1 MKKFF
6 SDFKAFIMRGN
17 VVDLA
22 VAVVIGGAFGAII
35 TSLVDDIIM
44 PVISLMTGGIKFTDW
59 FVALDGKTYE
69 TLEAAQ
75 EAGAS
80 TLNYGS
86 LISHIINFIIIAF
99 SIFVCI
105 KIIEKIRRK
114 KEEEPEAPPEPT
126 KEELLLTEI
135 RDLLAEQNKE
145 K

>member
-6 SDFKAFIMRGN
+6 SDFKAFVMRGN

>member
-22 VAVVIGGAFGAII
+22 VAVVIGAAFGAII

-59 FVALDGKTYE
+59 FVALDGKSYA

-86 LISHIINFIIIAF
+86 LISHCINFIIIAF
-99 SIFVCI
+99 CIFICI
-105 KIIEKIRRK
+105 KIIERLRRK